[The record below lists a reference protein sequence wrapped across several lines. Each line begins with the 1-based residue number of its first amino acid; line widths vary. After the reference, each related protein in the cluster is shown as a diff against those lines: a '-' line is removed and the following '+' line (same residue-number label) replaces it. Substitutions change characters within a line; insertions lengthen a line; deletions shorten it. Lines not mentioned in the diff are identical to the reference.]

1 MALEITKN
9 FGKLTAEDFS
19 VGELVYWYDWDEGT
33 YEFKRVYGILTGI
46 KEIEYGGR
54 PVSMA
59 EIVTVAP
66 LNKKVDVFVMHLH
79 KTKEG
84 AEVKDVNC

>member
-1 MALEITKN
+1 MALKVTKN
-9 FGKLTAEDFS
+9 FGNLTAEDLS
-19 VGELVYWYDWDEGT
+19 VGELVYWYDWNAGN

-46 KEIEYGGR
+46 KEIEYGDR

-59 EIVTVAP
+59 EIVPLAP
-66 LNKKVDVFVMHLH
+66 SNKKVDIFVMHLH

-84 AEVKDVNC
+84 AGVKNVNC

>member
-1 MALEITKN
+1 MSLKVTKN
-9 FGKLTAEDFS
+9 FGKLTAEELS
-19 VGELVYWYDWDEGT
+19 VGELVYWYDWNPCN

-59 EIVTVAP
+59 EIVTFAP
-66 LNKKVDVFVMHLH
+66 SNKKVDIFVMHLH